1 MASQLVQLSVKT
13 ENKIMINEIHSDANI
28 RMGKSL
34 SSLETDFSKIRA
46 GRAHPSLLD
55 QITVEYYGSMVPLS
69 QVSNVSAEDSR
80 TLKVSPW
87 EKDMVGAIEKAIMTS
102 DLGLNPN
109 TQGQVLR
116 IPLPLLT
123 EERRKELVKVVRDEA
138 ENARVAIRNI
148 RRDAISD
155 FRELLKEK
163 EISEDES
170 HRAEDNIQKITDQHI
185 NLIDRSLTDKENSL
199 LEI

>member
-1 MASQLVQLSVKT
+1 
-13 ENKIMINEIHSDANI
+13 MIDEIHSDANN

-34 SSLETDFSKIRA
+34 SSLETDFSKVRA

-87 EKDMVGAIEKAIMTS
+87 EKDMVGPIEKAILTS

-109 TQGQVLR
+109 TQGQVMR
-116 IPLPLLT
+116 IPLPPLT

-138 ENARVAIRNI
+138 ENTRVAIRNI

-155 FRELLKEK
+155 FRDLLKEK
-163 EISEDES
+163 EVSEDEA
-170 HRAEDNIQKITDQHI
+170 HKAEDNIQKITDRHI
-185 NLIDRSLTDKENSL
+185 NLIDKSLTVKENSL

>member
-1 MASQLVQLSVKT
+1 MV
-13 ENKIMINEIHSDANI
+13 NEIHSNANS
-28 RMGKSL
+28 RMDKSL
-34 SSLETDFSKIRA
+34 SSLENDFSKIRA
-46 GRAHPSLLD
+46 GRAHPSLLE
-55 QITVEYYGSMVPLS
+55 QITVEYYGALVPIS
-69 QVSNVSAEDSR
+69 QVSNKSDEDSR
-80 TLKVSPW
+80 THKVSPW
-87 EKDMVGAIEKAIMTS
+87 EKDMVGPIEKAIMTS

-116 IPLPLLT
+116 IPLPPLT
-123 EERRKELVKVVRDEA
+123 EERRKELVRVVRDEA

-163 EISEDES
+163 EISEDEA
-170 HRAEDNIQKITDQHI
+170 HKAEDNVQKITDQHI
-185 NLIDRSLTDKENSL
+185 RSIDKALGDKESSL

>member
-1 MASQLVQLSVKT
+1 
-13 ENKIMINEIHSDANI
+13 MIDEIHSDANS

-87 EKDMVGAIEKAIMTS
+87 EKDMVGPIEKAILTS

-109 TQGQVLR
+109 TQGQVMR
-116 IPLPLLT
+116 IPLPPLT

-138 ENARVAIRNI
+138 ENTRVAIRNI

-155 FRELLKEK
+155 FRELLKDK
-163 EISEDES
+163 EVSEDAA
-170 HRAEDNIQKITDQHI
+170 HKAEDNIQKITDRHI
-185 NLIDRSLTDKENSL
+185 NLIDKSLIDKENSL

>member
-1 MASQLVQLSVKT
+1 
-13 ENKIMINEIHSDANI
+13 MIDEIHSDANS

-55 QITVEYYGSMVPLS
+55 QITVEYYGTMVPLS

-87 EKDMVGAIEKAIMTS
+87 EKDMVGPIEKAILTS

-109 TQGQVLR
+109 TQGQVMR
-116 IPLPLLT
+116 IPLPPLT

-138 ENARVAIRNI
+138 ENTRVAIRNI

-155 FRELLKEK
+155 FRELLKDK
-163 EISEDES
+163 EVSQDEA
-170 HRAEDNIQKITDQHI
+170 HKAEDNVQKITDRHI
-185 NLIDRSLTDKENSL
+185 NLIDKSLTDKENSL

>member
-1 MASQLVQLSVKT
+1 
-13 ENKIMINEIHSDANI
+13 MINEIHSDANS

-87 EKDMVGAIEKAIMTS
+87 EKDMVGPIEKAILTS

-109 TQGQVLR
+109 TQGQVMR
-116 IPLPLLT
+116 IPLPPLT

-138 ENARVAIRNI
+138 ENTRVAIRNI

-163 EISEDES
+163 EVSEDEA
-170 HRAEDNIQKITDQHI
+170 HKAEDNIQKITDRHI
-185 NLIDRSLTDKENSL
+185 NLIDKSLTVKENSL

>member
-1 MASQLVQLSVKT
+1 
-13 ENKIMINEIHSDANI
+13 MINEIHSDANS
-28 RMGKSL
+28 RTGNSL
-34 SSLETDFSKIRA
+34 ASLETVISKIRA

-87 EKDMVGAIEKAIMTS
+87 EKDMVGPIEKAIMTS

-155 FRELLKEK
+155 FREFLKEK
-163 EISEDES
+163 EISEDDC

-185 NLIDRSLTDKENSL
+185 ALIERSLTDKENSL